1 MFTNISNYSCKCHSF
16 PKMYDMLQAKV
27 DWPGQ
32 LISSKN
38 NPKNGLF
45 SKRKCMVYSVL
56 NSPIL
61 GLKSHSGWS
70 FDQILAG
77 QKILFLEIPF
87 PNGRYTSQIRNFAR
101 YQ

>member
-1 MFTNISNYSCKCHSF
+1 
-16 PKMYDMLQAKV
+16 MYDMLQAKV

-45 SKRKCMVYSVL
+45 SKRKYTVYSVL

-61 GLKSHSGWS
+61 GLKSHSDWS
-70 FDQILAG
+70 FDQILAWH
-77 QKILFLEIPF
+77 KILFLEMPF
-87 PNGRYTSQIRNFAR
+87 PYVTTAGSEILQDISSFKDG
-101 YQ
+101 